1 MVVPLALLW
10 LQVALFANIPPKK
23 HSVPSVTITTVTSSL
38 DLFVVIRIQGIT
50 LMVLDLVILV
60 LLLLQDVYHVRLVLV
75 KLYVT
80 SVTLLTNMNYLK
92 VVAVIQELIYIL
104 MEKVVVV
111 PVLLL
116 FKDV

>member
-1 MVVPLALLW
+1 
-10 LQVALFANIPPKK
+10 
-23 HSVPSVTITTVTSSL
+23 
-38 DLFVVIRIQGIT
+38 
-50 LMVLDLVILV
+50 MVLDLVILA
-60 LLLLQDVYHVRLVLV
+60 LLLLQDVYHARLVLV
-75 KLYVT
+75 KLYVM

-92 VVAVIQELIYIL
+92 VVAVIQELIYIR